1 MTVPQVD
8 VEEYG
13 YFADNQRRHADD
25 THLFEVHEPY
35 NGKLFARVAAGSR
48 ADARLAVDAASK
60 AFAGWSGSAPD
71 EKARLFLKAAEIVR
85 RRRTEIAE
93 VLARET
99 GSTISFA
106 TFQQDLRR
114 SQNVDVRAQHDRH
127 IESSRRPASLQ
138 GRYDFIVVGAGAAG
152 SVLAAELSASGA
164 QVLVIESGGPDD
176 APTIANPSVWFYNV
190 GGPLDYHLPVTPS
203 PRLNNRKFNMAL
215 GHVLGGGSSINAMVW
230 MRGMQRD
237 YDGWA
242 KNGAKGWAFAD
253 VLPVF
258 KSQED
263 WEGGANEW
271 RGAGGP
277 IHIRRPK
284 DPHPTAPAFID
295 AAREM
300 GMPILDDVNGPMRP
314 GAGYINM
321 NIAADGTR
329 VSAVRAF
336 LRPALSRPNLTL
348 LLNTNVVKLNFKGT
362 RCVGV
367 KLMTDGAVKDIAA
380 DKEVILAAGAINSP
394 KLLMLS
400 GVGEAKALRSLGIDV
415 VENLPGVG
423 ENLQD
428 HVLVSGVVFKYK
440 GKMPD
445 RPADSN
451 AVEAEAYLSS
461 GPSGDT
467 DISLVLHQLPVV
479 TPEVASRFGTPPPDA
494 FTIAPA
500 LVQPTSRGS
509 VRLASN
515 NFQDAA
521 VIDGN
526 YLGTDHDFAAIV
538 RAIEAARELGNQH
551 AFDSLRESELI
562 PGPKAS
568 AEEIRE
574 LARLASASFGHAVG
588 TCKMGVDKLA
598 VVDPELRV
606 HGILGLRVADAS
618 VMPRIITGPGTNAST
633 HMIAGRAATLILG

>member
-1 MTVPQVD
+1 MMDTS
-8 VEEYG
+8 
-13 YFADNQRRHADD
+13 NQ
-25 THLFEVHEPY
+25 
-35 NGKLFARVAAGSR
+35 
-48 ADARLAVDAASK
+48 
-60 AFAGWSGSAPD
+60 
-71 EKARLFLKAAEIVR
+71 EIQ
-85 RRRTEIAE
+85 
-93 VLARET
+93 
-99 GSTISFA
+99 S
-106 TFQQDLRR
+106 
-114 SQNVDVRAQHDRH
+114 H
-127 IESSRRPASLQ
+127 
-138 GRYDFIVVGAGAAG
+138 YDFIVVGAGAAG

-176 APTIANPSVWFYNV
+176 APTISNPSIWFYNV
-190 GGPLDYHLPVTPS
+190 GGPLDYHLPVNPS
-203 PRLNNRKFNMAL
+203 PRLNNRSFNMAL
-215 GHVLGGGSSINAMVW
+215 GHVVGGGSSINAMVW
-230 MRGMQRD
+230 TRGMQRD

-242 KNGAKGWAFAD
+242 ENGAKDWAFAD

-258 KSQED
+258 KAQED
-263 WEGGANEW
+263 WEGGANAW

-277 IHIRRPK
+277 MHIRRPR

-300 GMPILDDVNGPMRP
+300 GMPILDDVNGPMLP

-329 VSAVRAF
+329 VSAARAF

-348 LLNTNVVKLNFKGT
+348 LLKTNVVKLNFKGT

-367 KLMTDGAVKDIAA
+367 KINTDGTMIDIRA
-380 DKEVILAAGAINSP
+380 DKDVILAAGAIGSP

-400 GVGEAKALRSLGIDV
+400 GVGEAKTLRSLGIDV
-415 VENLPGVG
+415 IENLPGVG
-423 ENLQD
+423 NNLQD

-445 RPADSN
+445 RPAGSN

-467 DISLVLHQLPVV
+467 DINLVLHQLPAV
-479 TPEVASRFGTPPPDA
+479 TPEAAARFGTPPADA

-515 NFQDAA
+515 SFQDTA
-521 VIDGN
+521 VIDGH
-526 YLGTDHDFAAIV
+526 YLDTDRDFDAIM

-551 AFDSLRESELI
+551 AFDSVREAELV
-562 PGPKAS
+562 PGPKATS
-568 AEEIRE
+568 DDIRE
-574 LARLASASFGHAVG
+574 LAKLASGSFGHPVG

-598 VVDPELRV
+598 VVDATLRV
-606 HGILGLRVADAS
+606 HGLLGLRVADAS
-618 VMPRIITGPGTNAST
+618 VMPRIITGPTNAPT
-633 HMIAGRAATLILG
+633 HMLAGRASKLILGQDV

>member
-1 MTVPQVD
+1 MT
-8 VEEYG
+8 
-13 YFADNQRRHADD
+13 
-25 THLFEVHEPY
+25 T
-35 NGKLFARVAAGSR
+35 
-48 ADARLAVDAASK
+48 
-60 AFAGWSGSAPD
+60 API
-71 EKARLFLKAAEIVR
+71 E
-85 RRRTEIAE
+85 
-93 VLARET
+93 
-99 GSTISFA
+99 
-106 TFQQDLRR
+106 QQ
-114 SQNVDVRAQHDRH
+114 
-127 IESSRRPASLQ
+127 
-138 GRYDFIVVGAGAAG
+138 YDFIVVGAGAAG

-176 APTIANPSVWFYNV
+176 APTIANPSIWFYNV

-215 GHVLGGGSSINAMVW
+215 GHVVGGGTSINAMVW

-237 YDGWA
+237 YDRWA
-242 KNGAKGWAFAD
+242 EGGAGGWAFAD

-258 KSQED
+258 KAQED
-263 WEGGANEW
+263 WEGGANAW

-277 IHIRRPK
+277 IHIRRPR
-284 DPHPTAPAFID
+284 DPHPTAPAFLD
-295 AAREM
+295 AARQM
-300 GMPILDDVNGPMRP
+300 GLPILDDVNGPVRA

-329 VSAVRAF
+329 VSAARAF

-348 LLNTNVVKLNFKGT
+348 LLNTNVEKLNFQGT

-367 KLMTDGAVKDIAA
+367 KINTDGAAKDIRA
-380 DKEVILAAGAINSP
+380 DKEVILAAGTINSP

-428 HVLVSGVVFKYK
+428 HVLVSGVVFKHK

-461 GPSGDT
+461 SPSGDT

-479 TPEVASRFGTPPPDA
+479 TPEVASRFGTPPADS

-500 LVQPTSRGS
+500 LVQPTSKGS
-509 VRLASN
+509 VRLASG

-526 YLGTDHDFAAIV
+526 YLGTDQDFSAVV
-538 RAIEAARELGNQH
+538 RAIEAARELGNQQ
-551 AFDSLRESELI
+551 AFDGLRESELI
-562 PGPKAS
+562 PGPGAS

-574 LARLASASFGHAVG
+574 LAELASASFGHAVG
-588 TCKMGVDKLA
+588 TCRIGVDKLA

-606 HGILGLRVADAS
+606 HGVLGLRVADAS
-618 VMPRIITGPGTNAST
+618 VMPQIITGPGTNAST
-633 HMIAGRAATLILG
+633 HMIAGRAANLILG

>member
-1 MTVPQVD
+1 MTNVPN
-8 VEEYG
+8 
-13 YFADNQRRHADD
+13 A
-25 THLFEVHEPY
+25 
-35 NGKLFARVAAGSR
+35 
-48 ADARLAVDAASK
+48 
-60 AFAGWSGSAPD
+60 
-71 EKARLFLKAAEIVR
+71 EK
-85 RRRTEIAE
+85 
-93 VLARET
+93 
-99 GSTISFA
+99 
-106 TFQQDLRR
+106 
-114 SQNVDVRAQHDRH
+114 
-127 IESSRRPASLQ
+127 
-138 GRYDFIVVGAGAAG
+138 RYDFIVVGAGAAG

-176 APTIANPSVWFYNV
+176 APTLMNPSIWFYNV
-190 GGPLDYHLPVTPS
+190 GGPLDYHLPITPL
-203 PRLNNRKFNMAL
+203 PQLNNRKFNMAL

-230 MRGMQRD
+230 TRGMQRD
-237 YDGWA
+237 FDGWA
-242 KNGAKGWAFAD
+242 ENGAKGWAFAD

-263 WEGGANEW
+263 WEGGANTW

-284 DPHPTAPAFID
+284 DPHPTAPAFIE

-300 GMPILDDVNGPMRP
+300 GMPILDDLNGPMRP

-348 LLNTNVVKLNFKGT
+348 LLNTNVVKLNFNGT

-367 KLMTDGAVKDIAA
+367 KLVTDGVVKDIAA
-380 DKEVILAAGAINSP
+380 DKEVVLAAGSINSP

-400 GVGEAKALRSLGIDV
+400 GVGEAKALHSLGIDI

-500 LVQPTSRGS
+500 LVQPTSKGS
-509 VRLASN
+509 VRLETN

-526 YLGTDHDFAAIV
+526 YLGTDYDLAAIV
-538 RAIEAARELGNQH
+538 RAIEAAREIGNQH

-574 LARLASASFGHAVG
+574 LTRLASASFGHAVG

-633 HMIAGRAATLILG
+633 HMVAGRAAQLIHG

>member
-1 MTVPQVD
+1 MFNVSNET
-8 VEEYG
+8 E
-13 YFADNQRRHADD
+13 
-25 THLFEVHEPY
+25 TH
-35 NGKLFARVAAGSR
+35 
-48 ADARLAVDAASK
+48 
-60 AFAGWSGSAPD
+60 
-71 EKARLFLKAAEIVR
+71 
-85 RRRTEIAE
+85 
-93 VLARET
+93 
-99 GSTISFA
+99 
-106 TFQQDLRR
+106 
-114 SQNVDVRAQHDRH
+114 
-127 IESSRRPASLQ
+127 
-138 GRYDFIVVGAGAAG
+138 YDFIVVGAGAAG

-164 QVLVIESGGPDD
+164 QVLVIESGGLDD
-176 APTIANPSVWFYNV
+176 APTITNPSIWFYNV
-190 GGPLDYHLPVTPS
+190 GGPLDYNLPVAPS
-203 PRLNNRKFNMAL
+203 PQLNQRKFNMAL

-230 MRGMQRD
+230 TRGMQRD
-237 YDGWA
+237 FDGWA
-242 KNGAKGWAFAD
+242 NNGAKGWGFAD

-258 KSQED
+258 KNQED
-263 WEGGANEW
+263 WEGGANTW

-277 IHIRRPK
+277 IQIRRPRN
-284 DPHPTAPAFID
+284 PHPTAPAFID

-329 VSAVRAF
+329 VSAVHAF

-348 LLNTNVVKLNFKGT
+348 LLNTDVMKLNFKGT

-367 KLMTDGAVKDIAA
+367 KLITGGVVRDFAA
-380 DKEVILAAGAINSP
+380 DKEVILAAGAIGSP

-400 GVGEAKALRSLGIDV
+400 GVGEATALRRLGIDV

-440 GKMPD
+440 GKMPE

-467 DISLVLHQLPVV
+467 DINLVLEQLPAV
-479 TPEVASRFGTPPPDA
+479 TPETAARFGAPPADA

-526 YLGTDHDFAAIV
+526 YLGTDRDFAAIV

-551 AFDSLRESELI
+551 AFDSLRETELV
-562 PGPKAS
+562 PGPKATS
-568 AEEIRE
+568 EGIRE
-574 LARLASASFGHAVG
+574 FARLASASFGHPVG
-588 TCKMGVDKLA
+588 TCKMGVDQLA
-598 VVDPELRV
+598 VVDPNLRV
-606 HGILGLRVADAS
+606 NGLLGLRVADAS
-618 VMPRIITGPGTNAST
+618 VMPRIITGPTNAAT
-633 HMIAGRAATLILG
+633 HMIAGRASKLVLG

>member
-1 MTVPQVD
+1 MANVSK
-8 VEEYG
+8 EE
-13 YFADNQRRHADD
+13 Q
-25 THLFEVHEPY
+25 
-35 NGKLFARVAAGSR
+35 
-48 ADARLAVDAASK
+48 
-60 AFAGWSGSAPD
+60 
-71 EKARLFLKAAEIVR
+71 
-85 RRRTEIAE
+85 
-93 VLARET
+93 
-99 GSTISFA
+99 
-106 TFQQDLRR
+106 
-114 SQNVDVRAQHDRH
+114 
-127 IESSRRPASLQ
+127 
-138 GRYDFIVVGAGAAG
+138 RYDYIVVGAGAAG

-164 QVLVIESGGPDD
+164 QVLVIESGGSDD
-176 APTIANPSVWFYNV
+176 APTILNPSIWFYNV
-190 GGPLDYHLPVTPS
+190 AGPLDYHLPITPT
-203 PRLNNRKFNMAL
+203 PRLDNRKFNMAL
-215 GHVLGGGSSINAMVW
+215 GHVVGGGSTINAMVW

-253 VLPVF
+253 LLPVF

-271 RGAGGP
+271 RGSNGP

-284 DPHPTAPAFID
+284 DPHPTAPAFLD

-300 GMPILDDVNGPMRP
+300 GLPILDDVNGPMRP

-321 NIAADGTR
+321 NIAVDGTR
-329 VSAVRAF
+329 VSAARAF
-336 LRPALSRPNLTL
+336 LRPALSRSNLTL
-348 LLNTNVVKLNFKGT
+348 LLNTNVAKLNFHGT

-367 KLMTDGAVKDIAA
+367 KLIKDGAAKDIAA
-380 DKEVILAAGAINSP
+380 DKEVILAAGSIHSP

-415 VENLPGVG
+415 IANLPGVG

-461 GPSGDT
+461 GPSADT

-479 TPEVASRFGTPPPDA
+479 TPEVASRFGAPPQDA

-500 LVQPTSRGS
+500 LVQPTSVGS

-515 NFQDAA
+515 NFQDAT

-526 YLGTDHDFAAIV
+526 YLGTDQDFEAV
-538 RAIEAARELGNQH
+538 VHAIEAAREIGNQH

-568 AEEIRE
+568 AERIQE

-618 VMPRIITGPGTNAST
+618 VMPKIITGPGTNASA
-633 HMIAGRAATLILG
+633 HMVAGRAAKLILS

>member
-1 MTVPQVD
+1 MI
-8 VEEYG
+8 
-13 YFADNQRRHADD
+13 D
-25 THLFEVHEPY
+25 TS
-35 NGKLFARVAAGSR
+35 NK
-48 ADARLAVDAASK
+48 
-60 AFAGWSGSAPD
+60 
-71 EKARLFLKAAEIVR
+71 EIQ
-85 RRRTEIAE
+85 
-93 VLARET
+93 
-99 GSTISFA
+99 S
-106 TFQQDLRR
+106 
-114 SQNVDVRAQHDRH
+114 H
-127 IESSRRPASLQ
+127 
-138 GRYDFIVVGAGAAG
+138 YDFIVVGAGAAG
-152 SVLAAELSASGA
+152 SVLAAALSASGA

-176 APTIANPSVWFYNV
+176 APTIANPSIWFYNV
-190 GGPLDYHLPVTPS
+190 GGPLDYHLPINPS
-203 PRLNNRKFNMAL
+203 QRLNNRKFNMAL
-215 GHVLGGGSSINAMVW
+215 GHVLGGGTSINAMVW
-230 MRGMQRD
+230 ARGMQRD

-242 KNGAKGWAFAD
+242 KNGANGWSFAD

-258 KSQED
+258 KKQED

-284 DPHPTAPAFID
+284 DPHPLAPAFID

-300 GMPILDDVNGPMRP
+300 DMPILDDVNGPMRA

-329 VSAVRAF
+329 VSAARAF
-336 LRPALSRPNLTL
+336 LHPALSRPNLAL

-367 KLMTDGAVKDIAA
+367 KMITDGAVKDIEAE
-380 DKEVILAAGAINSP
+380 KEVILAAGSINSP

-400 GVGEAKALRSLGIDV
+400 GVGEANALRSLGIDV

-423 ENLQD
+423 GNLQD
-428 HVLVSGVVFKYK
+428 HVLLSGVVFKYK

-445 RPADSN
+445 RPTDSN
-451 AVEAEAYLSS
+451 AVEAEAFLSS
-461 GPSGDT
+461 SPSGDT

-479 TPEVASRFGTPPPDA
+479 TPEAAARFGTPPPDS

-500 LVQPTSRGS
+500 LVQPTSRGA

-538 RAIEAARELGNQH
+538 RAIEIARELGNQH
-551 AFDSLRESELI
+551 AFDSQCDSELI

-568 AEEIRE
+568 AEEIQE
-574 LARLASASFGHAVG
+574 LARLGSASFGHAVG

-606 HGILGLRVADAS
+606 CGILGLRVADAS

-633 HMIAGRAATLILG
+633 HMVAGRAAQLILGQN

>member
-1 MTVPQVD
+1 MN
-8 VEEYG
+8 E
-13 YFADNQRRHADD
+13 
-25 THLFEVHEPY
+25 
-35 NGKLFARVAAGSR
+35 
-48 ADARLAVDAASK
+48 
-60 AFAGWSGSAPD
+60 
-71 EKARLFLKAAEIVR
+71 
-85 RRRTEIAE
+85 
-93 VLARET
+93 
-99 GSTISFA
+99 
-106 TFQQDLRR
+106 
-114 SQNVDVRAQHDRH
+114 
-127 IESSRRPASLQ
+127 
-138 GRYDFIVVGAGAAG
+138 YDFIVVGADAAG

-164 QVLVIESGGPDD
+164 QVLVVESGGPDD
-176 APTIANPSVWFYNV
+176 APTIANPSIWFYNV
-190 GGPLDYHLPVTPS
+190 GGPLDHHLPVKPS
-203 PRLNNRKFNMAL
+203 PRLNNRAFNMAL

-230 MRGMQRD
+230 TRGMQRD

-242 KNGAKGWAFAD
+242 ENGAKGWAFAD

-258 KSQED
+258 RSQED
-263 WEGGANEW
+263 WEGGANAW

-284 DPHPTAPAFID
+284 NPHPTAPAFIE

-300 GMPILDDVNGPMRP
+300 GMPILDDVNGPMLP

-329 VSAVRAF
+329 VSAVGAF

-348 LLNTNVVKLNFKGT
+348 LLNTPVVKLNFKGT

-367 KLMTDGAVKDIAA
+367 RIMSDSVATDISA

-400 GVGEAKALRSLGIDV
+400 GVGEATALRSLGIDV

-445 RPADSN
+445 RPADNN

-461 GPSGDT
+461 GPSSDT
-467 DISLVLHQLPVV
+467 NINLVLEQLPIA
-479 TPEVASRFGTPPPDA
+479 TPEAAARFGALPEHA
-494 FTIAPA
+494 FTIAAA

-515 NFQDAA
+515 NFQDAV

-526 YLGTDHDFAAIV
+526 YLSTDHDFAAIV
-538 RAIEAARELGNQH
+538 RAIEAARELGNQR
-551 AFDSLRESELI
+551 AFDGVREIEVM
-562 PGPKAS
+562 PGPKAT

-574 LARLASASFGHAVG
+574 LARLGSASFGHAVG
-588 TCKMGVDKLA
+588 TCKMGVDNLA
-598 VVDPELRV
+598 VVDPQLRV
-606 HGILGLRVADAS
+606 HGLTGLRVADAS
-618 VMPRIITGPGTNAST
+618 VMPRIITGPTNAPT
-633 HMIAGRAATLILG
+633 HMIAGRAAKLILS

>member
-1 MTVPQVD
+1 MI
-8 VEEYG
+8 
-13 YFADNQRRHADD
+13 D
-25 THLFEVHEPY
+25 TS
-35 NGKLFARVAAGSR
+35 NK
-48 ADARLAVDAASK
+48 
-60 AFAGWSGSAPD
+60 
-71 EKARLFLKAAEIVR
+71 EI
-85 RRRTEIAE
+85 
-93 VLARET
+93 
-99 GSTISFA
+99 
-106 TFQQDLRR
+106 Q
-114 SQNVDVRAQHDRH
+114 SQ
-127 IESSRRPASLQ
+127 
-138 GRYDFIVVGAGAAG
+138 YDYIVVGVGAAG
-152 SVLAAELSASGA
+152 SVLAAVLSASGA
-164 QVLVIESGGPDD
+164 QVLVIASGGPDD
-176 APTIANPSVWFYNV
+176 APTIMNPSVWFYNV
-190 GGPLDYHLPVTPS
+190 GGPLDYHLPVAPS

-215 GHVLGGGSSINAMVW
+215 GHVLGGGTSINAMVW

-258 KSQED
+258 KKQED

-271 RGAGGP
+271 RGSGGP
-277 IHIRRPK
+277 IHIRWPK
-284 DPHPTAPAFID
+284 DPHPTAPVFIE
-295 AAREM
+295 AARQM

-321 NIAADGTR
+321 NIAEDGTR
-329 VSAVRAF
+329 VSAVGAF

-367 KLMTDGAVKDIAA
+367 ELMTDGALKDIAA
-380 DKEVILAAGAINSP
+380 DKEVILAAGSINSP

-400 GVGEAKALRSLGIDV
+400 GVGEAKALRSFGIDV

-461 GPSGDT
+461 SPSTDT

-479 TPEVASRFGTPPPDA
+479 TPEVATRFGTPPGDA

-500 LVQPTSRGS
+500 LVQPTSKGS
-509 VRLASN
+509 VRLASD

-538 RAIEAARELGNQH
+538 RAIEAAREIGNQH
-551 AFDSLRESELI
+551 AFDGVRERELI

-574 LARLASASFGHAVG
+574 LTRLASASFGHGVG
-588 TCKMGVDKLA
+588 TCKIGVDKLA

-606 HGILGLRVADAS
+606 HGVSGLRVADAS
-618 VMPRIITGPGTNAST
+618 VMPRIITGPGTAAST
-633 HMIAGRAATLILG
+633 HMIAGRAAQLILG

>member
-1 MTVPQVD
+1 MT
-8 VEEYG
+8 
-13 YFADNQRRHADD
+13 N
-25 THLFEVHEPY
+25 
-35 NGKLFARVAAGSR
+35 
-48 ADARLAVDAASK
+48 AAS
-60 AFAGWSGSAPD
+60 
-71 EKARLFLKAAEIVR
+71 EKA
-85 RRRTEIAE
+85 
-93 VLARET
+93 
-99 GSTISFA
+99 
-106 TFQQDLRR
+106 
-114 SQNVDVRAQHDRH
+114 
-127 IESSRRPASLQ
+127 
-138 GRYDFIVVGAGAAG
+138 RYDFIVVGAGAAG

-176 APTIANPSVWFYNV
+176 APTIANPSIWFYNV
-190 GGPLDYHLPVTPS
+190 GGPLDYHLPVNPS

-215 GHVLGGGSSINAMVW
+215 GHVLGGGTSINAMVW
-230 MRGMQRD
+230 MRGMERD

-242 KNGAKGWAFAD
+242 KHGAKGWSFAD

-258 KSQED
+258 KRQED
-263 WEGGANEW
+263 WEDGANTW

-284 DPHPTAPAFID
+284 DPHPTAPAFLD
-295 AAREM
+295 AARQM
-300 GMPILDDVNGPMRP
+300 GLPILDDVNGPVRP

-348 LLNTNVVKLNFKGT
+348 LLNTNVVKLNFSGT

-367 KLMTDGAVKDIAA
+367 KLMADGALRDVAA

-428 HVLVSGVVFKYK
+428 HVLALGVVFKYK

-451 AVEAEAYLSS
+451 AVEAEAYLSGS
-461 GPSGDT
+461 PSGDT
-467 DISLVLHQLPVV
+467 DISLVLHQMPVV
-479 TPEVASRFGTPPPDA
+479 SPEVASRFGTPPADA

-500 LVQPTSRGS
+500 LVQPTSKGS
-509 VRLASN
+509 VRLASDS
-515 NFQDAA
+515 FQDAA

-526 YLGTDHDFAAIV
+526 YLGTDHDFAAVV

-551 AFDSLRESELI
+551 GFDSLRESELI
-562 PGPKAS
+562 PGSKAG

-588 TCKMGVDKLA
+588 TCKMGVDTLA

-606 HGILGLRVADAS
+606 HGVLGLRVADAS
-618 VMPRIITGPGTNAST
+618 VMPRIITGPGTNASA
-633 HMIAGRAATLILG
+633 HMIAGRASDLILGRNA

>member
-1 MTVPQVD
+1 MIDQTMPNVSS
-8 VEEYG
+8 EE
-13 YFADNQRRHADD
+13 
-25 THLFEVHEPY
+25 
-35 NGKLFARVAAGSR
+35 K
-48 ADARLAVDAASK
+48 
-60 AFAGWSGSAPD
+60 
-71 EKARLFLKAAEIVR
+71 
-85 RRRTEIAE
+85 
-93 VLARET
+93 
-99 GSTISFA
+99 
-106 TFQQDLRR
+106 
-114 SQNVDVRAQHDRH
+114 
-127 IESSRRPASLQ
+127 
-138 GRYDFIVVGAGAAG
+138 RYDFIVVGAGAAG

-176 APTIANPSVWFYNV
+176 APTILNPSVWFYNV

-215 GHVLGGGSSINAMVW
+215 GHVVGGGSSINAMVW

-242 KNGAKGWAFAD
+242 KNGAKGWCFAD

-258 KSQED
+258 KKQED

-284 DPHPTAPAFID
+284 DPHPTAPAFLE

-300 GMPILDDVNGPMRP
+300 GMPILDDVNGPMLP

-329 VSAVRAF
+329 VSAARAF
-336 LRPALSRPNLTL
+336 LRPALTRPNLTL
-348 LLNTNVVKLNFKGT
+348 LLNTKVVKLNFKGT

-367 KLMTDGAVKDIAA
+367 KLITDGAVKDIVA

-415 VENLPGVG
+415 VANLPGVG
-423 ENLQD
+423 QNLQD

-445 RPADSN
+445 RPAESN

-461 GPSGDT
+461 APSGDT

-479 TPEVASRFGTPPPDA
+479 TPEVAARFGAPPADA

-500 LVQPTSRGS
+500 LVQPTSIGS
-509 VRLASN
+509 VRLASDK
-515 NFQDAA
+515 FQDAA

-526 YLGTDHDFAAIV
+526 YLGTDRDLAAV
-538 RAIEAARELGNQH
+538 ERAIEAAREIGNQR
-551 AFDSLRESELI
+551 AFDSLRENELI

-568 AEEIRE
+568 DEDIRE

-606 HGILGLRVADAS
+606 HGIMGLRVADAS
-618 VMPRIITGPGTNAST
+618 VMPQIITGPGTNAST
-633 HMIAGRAATLILG
+633 HMVAGRAAQLILG